1 MEMVFKKM
9 RWNKNKEENIIKN
22 IINVIRMVWKMDKWI
37 MKIKKEKEK
46 IIII

>member
-1 MEMVFKKM
+1 M